1 MRYTIMRGIMLSSP
15 RRARGLL
22 KGIQEYCFDLRTMK
36 RFAQAINIIEAQG

>member
-1 MRYTIMRGIMLSSP
+1 MRYTIMSGIMLSSP

-22 KGIQEYCFDLRTMK
+22 KGIQKNCFDLRTMK